1 MEIEWIVIFKKADKV
16 GNNSSYLH
24 NFMQKFES
32 HNTVVSN
39 FYKTFS
45 QENNGLIITG
55 IVRVTAKCSTDC
67 RLVASSP
74 THSPSWL

>member
-1 MEIEWIVIFKKADKV
+1 MADKV

-39 FYKTFS
+39 FYKTFRMK
-45 QENNGLIITG
+45 ENKGLIITG
-55 IVRVTAKCSTDC
+55 IARVTAKCPTDC
-67 RLVASSP
+67 RLVANAPPPRPDSV
-74 THSPSWL
+74 